1 MVTAA
6 IAKKSTIRGRLSS
19 APSLLP
25 EASTSRPQPD
35 EPDAACVK
43 LSSSFQRRIVVEELK
58 FFFLEEFEITEVAFF
73 KGAQHGQYALE

>member
-43 LSSSFQRRIVVEELK
+43 LSSSFQRRIVVEEP
-58 FFFLEEFEITEVAFF
+58 LEELFF
-73 KGAQHGQYALE
+73 WKSLKKGNY